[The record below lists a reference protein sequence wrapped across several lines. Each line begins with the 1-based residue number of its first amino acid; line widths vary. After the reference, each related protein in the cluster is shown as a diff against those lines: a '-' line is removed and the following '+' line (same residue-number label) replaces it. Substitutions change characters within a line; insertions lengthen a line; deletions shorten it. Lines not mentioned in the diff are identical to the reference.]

1 MGSGCD
7 TYDLGLPVAE
17 PMTSEPRGG
26 DGGAAR
32 L

>member
-17 PMTSEPRGG
+17 PMTSGPRGMTVAPPG
-26 DGGAAR
+26 
-32 L
+32 